1 MEHQNRNTFTNS
13 ASKRFGRKRS
23 AAVQRTVT
31 EMPTLAVLMVEQ
43 QPAHSSMVWVCPLTA
58 SGVEDQPK
66 LLLARPSLVWFVF
79 PSPHHGEEDGS
90 FSAVGGRSRLI
101 TCRTMKGNGAEDS
114 SPKPPPLEWKFSQV
128 FGERAEG
135 EEVQEEDEILKK
147 IHMSCGD

>member
-90 FSAVGGRSRLI
+90 FCGL
-101 TCRTMKGNGAEDS
+101 S
-114 SPKPPPLEWKFSQV
+114 SSWKKSDQV
-128 FGERAEG
+128 MTYLTKR
-135 EEVQEEDEILKK
+135 V
-147 IHMSCGD
+147 